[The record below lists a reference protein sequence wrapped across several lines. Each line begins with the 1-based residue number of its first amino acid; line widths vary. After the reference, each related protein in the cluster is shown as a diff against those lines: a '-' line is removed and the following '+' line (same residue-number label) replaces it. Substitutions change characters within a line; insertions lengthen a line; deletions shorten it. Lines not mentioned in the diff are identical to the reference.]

1 MKRNRTKK
9 SLLLSVMSLLLC
21 VSMFAS
27 STYAWFTDEVSSGVN
42 QIIAGN
48 LDVELYHNTL
58 EDGVFAASDTKVT
71 GDTTDLFHAAADN
84 VAVLWE
90 PGAMAVEKFTV
101 KNVGNLALKYKLSF
115 NDLVEGFYNYVT
127 WGNGTTQY
135 DLTDV
140 IKVAV
145 SDTAITSRDASLNF
159 VSWDAFVTA
168 GAKVGKLAADA
179 EKSFYVALYW
189 APNDNAVDNLYNL
202 KNGAFDTTTN
212 PNGYVLHVTT
222 AAATVTNAPTLS
234 TVALELYPTITLVAT
249 QDTVESDSFDNQYDV
264 NADGVNSYT
273 VSKYQPVDT
282 TQATTLVVNGTNG
295 VEAEATIST
304 DLATTLG
311 AQGVTSTAL
320 VLENRSEA
328 TTEDTVEISYQ
339 NVDLVDQ
346 DGKSIDL
353 TTLDKDIPVKFNI
366 GAGLGVGAKIDVIL
380 DQGTTNEQKFSTVT
394 KTGYGAA
401 TYDNATGELSF
412 TAKHFCPLK
421 VEFEKPE
428 AFNKTTN
435 TYYAT
440 LKKAVEDANA
450 TTDVTDT
457 VVLLKD
463 VTIDSK
469 WSPEDNV
476 AISVTDDMILDGN
489 GYTLNTTVGRGIW
502 VDASNVHV
510 VLNNLTIVGTSAL
523 DRAVQVNNDMTN
535 VQLDINNCEGTS
547 KYYALNICA
556 NTKVDININNSKFTG
571 WCALNI
577 WSNGVSINATNS
589 TFVGNTISPNEMFG
603 VIVLE
608 GDSTG
613 MTPMHSSDMI
623 VNLKNCKLVAS
634 GTYYQSVILFNN
646 SSSTGAMNNIVNL
659 KDCDITHDT
668 AIGNVDGKPA
678 YLFIYDTGT
687 DNVVNDN
694 GGNTFNGSTTYAFAN
709 IWSDKGVIFY

>member
-179 EKSFYVALYW
+179 EESFYVALYW

-202 KNGAFDTTTN
+202 KIGAFDTTTN
-212 PNGYVLHVTT
+212 PNGYVLHGTT

-380 DQGTTNEQKFSTVT
+380 DQGTANEQKFSTVT

-428 AFNKTTN
+428 AFNETTN

-440 LKKAVEDANA
+440 LRGALDAADSNA
-450 TTDVTDT
+450 TIKV
-457 VVLLKD
+457 LKD
-463 VTIDSK
+463 VDLGDRYNLTKTVTIDGDGYQVRSSK
-469 WSPEDNV
+469 ETGGYGASKEGRVFDFDETANDITVTLKNLSIKGEDNAV
-476 AISVTDDMILDGN
+476 
-489 GYTLNTTVGRGIW
+489 RGIS
-502 VDASNVHV
+502 AYGSSNVK
-510 VLNNLTIVGTSAL
+510 LI
-523 DRAVQVNNDMTN
+523 
-535 VQLDINNCEGTS
+535 INNCDIWAN
-547 KYYALNICA
+547 YYAINVA
-556 NTKVDININNSKFTG
+556 SNNTNFELEAVNSTYSTG
-571 WCALNI
+571 WCAVQSWSANAKFTFTNCTLKGINDKSYNSEGWNNFGTVVINGAASNNTFTFDNCRLEAKQTTGNKQWIFSFRADNTTINMNNNSVVYKDDVKLNDNDLI
-577 WSNGVSINATNS
+577 TLYANGAASFTTQSAINT
-589 TFVGNTISPNEMFG
+589 
-603 VIVLE
+603 
-608 GDSTG
+608 
-613 MTPMHSSDMI
+613 
-623 VNLKNCKLVAS
+623 LK
-634 GTYYQSVILFNN
+634 YYQD
-646 SSSTGAMNNIVNL
+646 GALVFPEA
-659 KDCDITHDT
+659 D
-668 AIGNVDGKPA
+668 
-678 YLFIYDTGT
+678 
-687 DNVVNDN
+687 
-694 GGNTFNGSTTYAFAN
+694 
-709 IWSDKGVIFY
+709 